1 MNLREYFYDRFET
14 GDIPTQEEWVDFFLS
29 IPFLINDVSQLPEA
43 NESRNGQVYQKFGA
57 EAYRCEKVN
66 DLWVWVK
73 KSPVANGE
81 TNNYGDLEGKP
92 VFNKITITGT
102 KSFAD
107 YGIMPDFNN
116 LKVAGSITED
126 MVIAIGTLK
135 NEKWFS
141 HISDIAKFIAK
152 YIQSVGTVK
161 QSFIIEGPQDGSN
174 LKFNTTEKYYLTTS
188 SLYLNG
194 QRMIPGI
201 DYDEVDD
208 STFQF
213 KEEAPTAEDRLFFEA
228 IKK

>member
-1 MNLREYFYDRFET
+1 MNLREYFYERFET
-14 GDIPTQEEWVDFFLS
+14 GDIPTQEEWVEFFLS
-29 IPFLINDVSQLPEA
+29 IPFLINDVSQLPTA

-66 DLWVWVK
+66 DDWLWVK
-73 KSPVANGE
+73 KTPGTTGG
-81 TNNYGDLEGKP
+81 TNNYGDLESKP
-92 VFNKITITGT
+92 VFNKVIITGS
-102 KSFAD
+102 KSYAD

-116 LKVAGSITED
+116 LKVTGDITED
-126 MVIAIGTLK
+126 MIIAIGNLK
-135 NEKWFS
+135 NEKWFG
-141 HISDIAKFIAK
+141 HISDFAKFIAK

-161 QSFIIEGPQDGSN
+161 QPFTIEGQQDGSN
-174 LKFNTTEKYYLTTS
+174 LQFTTVEKYYLTTS

-208 STFQF
+208 ITFQF
-213 KEEAPTAEDRLFFEA
+213 KEEPPTAEDRLFFEA